1 VACRRRHVGNAN
13 EAATHRPHTT
23 FPLTA
28 RAMTKLGK
36 RNRARAIRP
45 KLTRDLRRT
54 PPDVVNQARDLFKI
68 IMGAWR

>member
-1 VACRRRHVGNAN
+1 
-13 EAATHRPHTT
+13 
-23 FPLTA
+23 
-28 RAMTKLGK
+28 MTKLGK